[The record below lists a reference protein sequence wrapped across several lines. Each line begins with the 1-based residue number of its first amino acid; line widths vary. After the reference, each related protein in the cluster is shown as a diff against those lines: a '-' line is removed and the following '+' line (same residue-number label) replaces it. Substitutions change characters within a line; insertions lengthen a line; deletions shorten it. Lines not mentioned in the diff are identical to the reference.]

1 MGSTR
6 REVGQVEVVVVFP
19 VALLLALLLV
29 QGALWYLGRSVAQA
43 AAQEGARAA
52 AVVGGTGAGG
62 KQVATH
68 ALAELAGPMLRSPRV
83 EADRLADRAV
93 VTVTGTAESI
103 VPGWSLT
110 VTVTAADPV
119 ERFRP

>member
-1 MGSTR
+1 MESSR
-6 REVGQVEVVVVFP
+6 QEAGQVEVVVVFP

-29 QGALWYLGRSVAQA
+29 QGALWYLGWSVAQA

-52 AVVGGTGAGG
+52 AVVGGTSAEG
-62 KQVATH
+62 QRVAAD
-68 ALAELAGPMLRSPRV
+68 ALAQLAGPLIGSPHV
-83 EADRLADRAV
+83 GADRLVGRAV

-110 VTVTAADPV
+110 VTATAADPV

>member
-1 MGSTR
+1 MGPTR
-6 REVGQVEVVVVFP
+6 PEAGQVEVVVVFP

-62 KQVATH
+62 KRVATD
-68 ALAELAGPMLRSPRV
+68 ALAQLAGPLLGSPRV
-83 EADRLADRAV
+83 GADRLADRAV

-110 VTVTAADPV
+110 VTATAADPV